1 LQSNPSSSKVQDIPR
16 TWLTPRYEPDQI
28 LLLSENVQNC
38 FNSLQK
44 MSLKTAKIQL
54 RGILG
59 VCGDRKVFLGFASAR
74 MLADLSF
81 PDVLDEST
89 GKGYQRRFNRQHS
102 FEFKKY
108 IQNAGAS
115 TIPLTFNLR
124 ADRAECWS
132 LDPNVVEGSTIL
144 TISGASTKVMAQVDG
159 QHRLG
164 YLGDSGTEFAFMT
177 FIGLS
182 VAEEMDVFR
191 VINGKAKGL
200 SGSLLDFTEARL
212 AGGNLQSHKP
222 ELYIALRLHE
232 DERSPWHGRLDLGGG
247 RVVGNQRQASLRT
260 MQNAAKRFLRE
271 AKAVNCNPELAVGV
285 LIAFWRAIAFVL
297 ERQWE
302 QPRKHMLTKGIGVYC
317 LMSIG
322 GLLATE
328 AHGRSIAPDFDF
340 FIATLS
346 DFIDRIDW
354 SNNGPLKG
362 FGGASGA
369 DAAFTLL
376 KQERTRNRRNSETY
390 GKQEHSVN

>member
-1 LQSNPSSSKVQDIPR
+1 MLQIQ
-16 TWLTPRYEPDQI
+16 L
-28 LLLSENVQNC
+28 
-38 FNSLQK
+38 
-44 MSLKTAKIQL
+44 LKTAKIQL
-54 RGILG
+54 PGILG
-59 VCGDRKVFLGFASAR
+59 LCGDRKVFLGFASAR
-74 MLADLSF
+74 VLADLSF

-108 IQNAGAS
+108 IQKPGAS

-124 ADRAECWS
+124 ADRAESWS
-132 LDPNVVEGSTIL
+132 LDSTEAEGQATL
-144 TISGASTKVMAQVDG
+144 TISGASLKVMAQVDG

-164 YLGDSGTEFAFMT
+164 YLGDSDTLFAFMT

-182 VAEEMDVFR
+182 VDEEMDVFR

-212 AGGNLQSHKP
+212 AGSNLQAHKP

-232 DERSPWHGRLDLGGG
+232 DEQSPWHGRLDLGGG
-247 RVVGNQRQASLRT
+247 RVVGNLRQASLRT

-271 AKAVNCNPELAVGV
+271 AKAINCSPDQAVGV

-297 ERQWE
+297 EAQWA

-317 LMSIG
+317 LMSMA
-322 GLLATE
+322 GLLASE
-328 AHGRSIAPDFDF
+328 ANARRVPPDFDF
-340 FIATLS
+340 FISTLS
-346 DFIDRIDW
+346 DFVDRIDW
-354 SNNGPLKG
+354 SNDGPLKG

-369 DAAFTLL
+369 DAAFSLL
-376 KQERTRNRRNSETY
+376 VQERSRNKRASQIY
-390 GKQEHSVN
+390 GKQEHPVN